1 MNLEGIRRHLRQK
14 RSQWIYFD
22 RNLRVYD
29 GSRTYVLKPMQR
41 FHWTRSQ
48 ARLDALDIISE
59 SMARG
64 EEA

>member
-1 MNLEGIRRHLRQK
+1 
-14 RSQWIYFD
+14 
-22 RNLRVYD
+22 
-29 GSRTYVLKPMQR
+29 MQR